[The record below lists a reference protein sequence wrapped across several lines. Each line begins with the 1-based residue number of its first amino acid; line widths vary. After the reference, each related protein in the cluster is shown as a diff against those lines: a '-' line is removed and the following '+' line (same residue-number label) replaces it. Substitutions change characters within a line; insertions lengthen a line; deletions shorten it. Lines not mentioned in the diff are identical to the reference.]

1 MCLTASRFSSQ
12 TTLCHFSV
20 QSLGLVKPLTVS
32 VLIMWNDGVQ
42 CQAQNLFFF
51 FFKGGHLHTSRHVT
65 RITNVF
71 LSVTQ
76 GGTAGIYLAGAIQM
90 GDSGLPESSI
100 WPNKDGNCSTFIT
113 LTNYNLRR
121 LFVTSLC
128 IIWIFGQPQNI
139 YIRFKYSLQPIL
151 IISNIH
157 AWTVMLKKSLDH
169 EKGEVNSQCMSG
181 LCNTNQYKHAQSFIS
196 HLKGY
201 ALQTFWSYNSSNLHN
216 QQLTGGKKT
225 GSSMN
230 PNLLRN
236 HLDVLVHVCQKPSCI
251 Y

>member
-1 MCLTASRFSSQ
+1 MLDCQQIFISNNLVSFFSTIS
-12 TTLCHFSV
+12 F
-20 QSLGLVKPLTVS
+20 GLVKPLTVS
-32 VLIMWNDGVQ
+32 VLITFTRQQARHEDNKCVCLCNTGRHSWNIFGWSYTDGG
-42 CQAQNLFFF
+42 LW
-51 FFKGGHLHTSRHVT
+51 
-65 RITNVF
+65 
-71 LSVTQ
+71 
-76 GGTAGIYLAGAIQM
+76 LAG
-90 GDSGLPESSI
+90 SSI

-113 LTNYNLRR
+113 LTNYNLRH

-139 YIRFKYSLQPIL
+139 YTRFKYSLQPIL

-169 EKGEVNSQCMSG
+169 EKGDVNRQCMSG

-216 QQLTGGKKT
+216 QQLTGGKKNRQLNESQLIKK
-225 GSSMN
+225 SSSIQMYSFMFVKD
-230 PNLLRN
+230 PVVFVRSHGGEKEHLLN
-236 HLDVLVHVCQKPSCI
+236 T
-251 Y
+251 